1 MIKLRLTHGLSHDNG
16 YVRATKAKPFVTVE
30 DEAVARFCVDS
41 GFFEIVEEKVQQKLA
56 NAAPAADVQEGGT
69 KAPTSA
75 SEPEVS
81 PRVAATRES
90 EGAADDSEELE
101 AMSVAELKAYAET
114 TGINLGRATRK
125 ADIIAII
132 REEEAKA

>member
-16 YVRATKAKPFVTVE
+16 YVRATRAKPFVTVE

-41 GFFEIVEEKVQQKLA
+41 GFFVIVEEKAQQKPA
-56 NAAPAADVQEGGT
+56 PAAPAAGVQEET
-69 KAPTSA
+69 AKAAP
-75 SEPEVS
+75 
-81 PRVAATRES
+81 VAEAAP
-90 EGAADDSEELE
+90 AADDSEELE

-125 ADIIAII
+125 ADIIAAI